1 MKARFEVTAP
11 QEMEFTMTI
20 TMTLKEW
27 EQLRK
32 QCHNE
37 YPGFKLATLISE
49 MVVLAHK
56 TLTPD
61 SAQGDRDI

>member
-37 YPGFKLATLISE
+37 YPGFELATHISQ

-56 TLTPD
+56 TLTTD